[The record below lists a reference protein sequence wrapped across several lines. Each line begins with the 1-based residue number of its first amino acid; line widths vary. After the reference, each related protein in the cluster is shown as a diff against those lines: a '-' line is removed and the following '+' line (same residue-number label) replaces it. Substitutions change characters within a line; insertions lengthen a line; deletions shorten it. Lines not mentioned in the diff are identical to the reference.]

1 VRFVIRSMT
10 GFGRS
15 SFEVEQVDFSVE
27 VRTLNHRHLDLSTRL
42 PRFLGDRE
50 LGIKKRL
57 QGRFGRG
64 KVEISISLGSG
75 SSVKTQLEVDL
86 DLAEQYVGAAEALQR
101 AEGVGGALDVA
112 ALLALP
118 GVSRLVEHEFEAEDL
133 DAGLFAAIDEAAA
146 AAEAMR
152 VAEGGLLERELR
164 ERLELTA
171 SLVEEVESR
180 SSSVQ
185 EAVRERLRKRTE
197 QLRQETGLIDEARL
211 HQEIVIAADRLDV
224 SEELARLRSHI
235 EQFKS
240 ALESSEAGN
249 PVGRR
254 LDFLLQE
261 MGREANTLGSKGS
274 NAPIAHRVIDLKTE
288 LERIREQVQNVE

>member
-27 VRTLNHRHLDLSTRL
+27 VRTLNHRHLDLSIRL

-50 LGIKKRL
+50 PGIKKRL

-75 SSVKTQLEVDL
+75 SSVNTQLEVDL

-101 AEGVGGALDVA
+101 AEGVGGSLDVA

-133 DAGLFAAIDEAAA
+133 DEGLFAAIDEAAA

-164 ERLELTA
+164 GRLELTA

-240 ALESSEAGN
+240 ALESSEAGS

>member
-1 VRFVIRSMT
+1 MIRSMT
-10 GFGRS
+10 GFGRA
-15 SFEVEQVDFSVE
+15 SFEVEQVAFGVE
-27 VRTLNHRHLDLSTRL
+27 VRTLNHRHLDLNVRL
-42 PRFLGDRE
+42 PRALSDRE
-50 LGIKKRL
+50 LGIKKGL

-64 KVEISISLGSG
+64 KVEVSISLETG
-75 SSVKTQLEVDL
+75 SSIHTQLEVDL
-86 DLAEQYVGAAEALQR
+86 DLAEQYVGAAEALRR
-101 AEGVGGALDVA
+101 ADGVGGDLDVV

-118 GVSRLVEHEFEAEDL
+118 GVSRLKEHEFAAEGL
-133 DAGLFAAIDEAAA
+133 DAALFSAVDQAVA

-152 VAEGGLLERELR
+152 VAEGAALERELR
-164 ERLELTA
+164 SRLDTIA
-171 SLVEEVESR
+171 ATVEELESR
-180 SSSVQ
+180 SSLVQ

-197 QLRQETGLIDEARL
+197 QLQQETGLVDEARL

-224 SEELARLRSHI
+224 TEELARLRSHV
-235 EQFKS
+235 EQFRS
-240 ALESSEAGN
+240 VLVECEGGD

-274 NAPIAHRVIDLKTE
+274 DAPIAHRVIDLKTE

>member
-1 VRFVIRSMT
+1 MIRSMT

-27 VRTLNHRHLDLSTRL
+27 VRTLNHRHLDLSIRL

-57 QGRFGRG
+57 QNRFGRG
-64 KVEISISLGSG
+64 KVEVSVGIG
-75 SSVKTQLEVDL
+75 SSNSVHTQLEVDL

-101 AEGVGGALDVA
+101 TEGVGGALDVA

-118 GVSRLVEHEFEAEDL
+118 GVSRLVEHEFESEDL
-133 DAGLFAAIDEAAA
+133 DAGLFAAIEEAAA

-185 EAVRERLRKRTE
+185 EAARERLRKRTE

-240 ALESSEAGN
+240 ALQSAEAGK

-274 NAPIAHRVIDLKTE
+274 DAPIAHRVIDLKTE

>member
-1 VRFVIRSMT
+1 MT

-15 SFEVEQVDFSVE
+15 SFEVEQVEFSVE
-27 VRTLNHRHLDLSTRL
+27 VRTLNHRHLDLSIRL
-42 PRFLGDRE
+42 PRLLGDRE

-75 SSVKTQLEVDL
+75 SSVHTQLEVDL
-86 DLAEQYVGAAEALQR
+86 DLAEQYAGAAEALQR

-133 DAGLFAAIDEAAA
+133 DTRLFAAIDEAAA

-164 ERLELTA
+164 GRLELTA